1 MDVTIEPHPLSGTV
15 PAVASKSVAHRLL
28 ILAALADG
36 TTDIDCNTTSRDI
49 EATARCLEALGARI
63 ARTRR
68 GFRVRPI
75 PRDASGASLAAAG
88 ATLDCGESGSTLRFM
103 LPVAAALGRPC
114 VLDGHGRLAERPLSP
129 LYEELASHG
138 ARLSQKG
145 VLPLRVE
152 GDLAGGTFDIPGDV
166 SSQYVSGLLM
176 AAPFLP
182 GGVRVRVSEPFE
194 SRAYVT
200 ITTDALHAFGVGVRV
215 TREEEDG
222 ASFEVFEVAPQ
233 AVRTPGTVAV
243 EGDWSNAAFLLA
255 LGDGVTVTGLR
266 PDSLQG
272 DRVCRDMLHRL
283 ESPGAVLDISACPDL
298 GPILFAVAARSC
310 GGVFTGTHRLRIKES
325 DRIAAMAQELSK
337 FGAQIREEEDRVTV
351 LHRPLHPPREV
362 LDGHNDHRI
371 VMALAVLCASLG
383 GTIRGA
389 EAVSKSWPDFF
400 PALEA
405 LGLRMD
411 IQP

>member
-1 MDVTIEPHPLSGTV
+1 MTVTIYPGRAAGTAAA
-15 PAVASKSVAHRLL
+15 PPSKSCAHRMLL
-28 ILAALADG
+28 CGALAEGESVIEGIAPSQDMLATVDCIRAMGGACRLEGDTAYITG
-36 TTDIDCNTTSRDI
+36 TGGHI
-49 EATARCLEALGARI
+49 
-63 ARTRR
+63 
-68 GFRVRPI
+68 RPGGTY
-75 PRDASGASLAAAG
+75 PCR
-88 ATLDCGESGSTLRFM
+88 ESGSTLRFCI
-103 LPVAAALGRPC
+103 PPALLSGGSAVFTGTPRLMGRG
-114 VLDGHGRLAERPLSP
+114 VGIYETILA
-129 LYEELASHG
+129 
-138 ARLSQKG
+138 QKG
-145 VLPLRVE
+145 ISVSRTRDAVTFSGQLTPGDYTLR
-152 GDLAGGTFDIPGDV
+152 GDV
-166 SSQYVSGLLM
+166 SSQFVTGLLL
-176 AAPFLP
+176 ALPLLP
-182 GGVRVRVSEPFE
+182 GGSILRVLPPVE
-194 SRAYVT
+194 SRPYID
-200 ITTDALHAFGVGVRV
+200 ITLDIMAAFGVRV
-215 TREEEDG
+215 EEREPNLF
-222 ASFEVFEVAPQ
+222 AI
-233 AVRTPGTVAV
+233 PGGQRYESRRAAV

-255 LGDGVTVTGLR
+255 LAGDVTVTGLR

-298 GPILFAVAARSC
+298 GPILFAAAARSC

-337 FGAQIREEEDRVTV
+337 FGGQIREEEDRVTV
-351 LHRPLHPPREV
+351 LHRPLYPPREA

-371 VMALAVLCASLG
+371 VMSLAVLCASLG

>member
-1 MDVTIEPHPLSGTV
+1 
-15 PAVASKSVAHRLL
+15 
-28 ILAALADG
+28 
-36 TTDIDCNTTSRDI
+36 
-49 EATARCLEALGARI
+49 
-63 ARTRR
+63 
-68 GFRVRPI
+68 
-75 PRDASGASLAAAG
+75 
-88 ATLDCGESGSTLRFM
+88 
-103 LPVAAALGRPC
+103 
-114 VLDGHGRLAERPLSP
+114 
-129 LYEELASHG
+129 
-138 ARLSQKG
+138 
-145 VLPLRVE
+145 
-152 GDLAGGTFDIPGDV
+152 
-166 SSQYVSGLLM
+166 M
-176 AAPFLP
+176 AAF
-182 GGVRVRVSEPFE
+182 GVRVEEREPNLFSIPGGQRYE
-194 SRAYVT
+194 SRRA
-200 ITTDALHAFGVGVRV
+200 
-215 TREEEDG
+215 
-222 ASFEVFEVAPQ
+222 
-233 AVRTPGTVAV
+233 AV

-298 GPILFAVAARSC
+298 GPILFAAAARSC